1 MIYRYTLP
9 EINSKSTINSKF
21 APENERKWN
30 IIVSSKRGI
39 LKAYF
44 QGPAYLLPF
53 VPMGCLAA
61 HPFFQLPRLGL
72 RRDQIHSIVFPL
84 YRTSANRQPFK
95 KCWDLSE
102 LKKFE
107 TVEFV
112 EVDVI

>member
-1 MIYRYTLP
+1 M
-9 EINSKSTINSKF
+9 K
-21 APENERKWN
+21 ENDRFLRKGHFKGLFSGACLLATVRPN
-30 IIVSSKRGI
+30 GMFS
-39 LKAYF
+39 
-44 QGPAYLLPF
+44 GPSL
-53 VPMGCLAA
+53 
-61 HPFFQLPRLGL
+61 FQLPRLGL

-95 KCWDLSE
+95 KCWDLSD